1 MDELRCALEWRQDD
15 SKAGPGRLT
24 GTLIE
29 YETRA
34 VDRPEVFAAGALT
47 WPADGVVLNL
57 SHDRKQPLIRFVPTV
72 TENRV
77 MVDVELPDTS
87 RGRDAATMVRNG
99 TLRGLS
105 VEFRSLQEGR
115 RGDLREVRRASL
127 HAAALVDDAAYGNGV
142 EVRDKGRPG
151 GQAPRARSIFL

>member
-24 GTLIE
+24 GTLLE

-34 VDRPEVFAAGALT
+34 TDRPEVFAAGALT

-57 SHDRKQPLIRFVPTV
+57 SHDRKQPLVRFTPEV
-72 TENRV
+72 RGKAV
-77 MVDVELPDTS
+77 MVDVELPDTARS
-87 RGRDAATMVRNG
+87 RDAATMVRNG

-115 RGDLREVRRASL
+115 RSDLREVRRASL

-142 EVRDKGRPG
+142 EVRHEGRPG
-151 GQAPRARSIFL
+151 GQAPRAGSIFL